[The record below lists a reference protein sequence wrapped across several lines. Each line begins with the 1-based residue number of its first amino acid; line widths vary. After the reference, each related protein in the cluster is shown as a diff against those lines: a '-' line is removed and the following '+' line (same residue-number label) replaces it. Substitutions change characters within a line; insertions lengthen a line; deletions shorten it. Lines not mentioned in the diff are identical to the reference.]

1 MFVFGVYGLSTVLF
15 RSLQVKLFVV
25 SINASALQR
34 HETNSCSLA
43 NLGEMLNNSFQ
54 MHPGNAWKFP
64 VG

>member
-1 MFVFGVYGLSTVLF
+1 MFVFGVYGLNTVLF
-15 RSLQVKLFVV
+15 WTLKVKLFVV

-43 NLGEMLNNSFQ
+43 KLGVMFNNSFQ
-54 MHPGNAWKFP
+54 IHPVNAWKFP